1 MPPVVAATSSGIFKT
16 TDGGATWYQVSNNT
30 QNYKD
35 IAVHPTNPDIIYCTG
50 QGRFNSEDA
59 GEDWEYIN
67 DGIVPSTRM
76 VIAADSGSSGKRVR
90 AVSRNVR
97 IPRVLQIRG
106 SRIEFR
112 RDE

>member
-1 MPPVVAATSSGIFKT
+1 MVASTSNGIFKT
-16 TDGGATWYQVSNNT
+16 TNGGETWYQVSNNT

-50 QGRFNSEDA
+50 QGRFWRSEDA

-76 VIAADSGSSGKRVR
+76 VIAVTPAAPENVYVLSAGTYEYRAFYKSEDSGL
-90 AVSRNVR
+90 N
-97 IPRVLQIRG
+97 L
-106 SRIEFR
+106 R
-112 RDE
+112 R